1 VNYNFKLQLV
11 TITPLVLALSGVF
24 FVTQFHYKSLSE
36 QMVDVYRQSV
46 IKHRKEELR
55 NYVAIAE
62 GATEHIYQD
71 KSLNVQ
77 QAQRLVKQT
86 LANMRFGK
94 DGYFFAYNF
103 DGTALVIPGQE
114 WRIGKNWLNLKD
126 KNGTKLIQGLIEKA
140 QRGGGYL
147 NYVFNQPSKNG
158 EEGKKIG
165 YSRALNDWQWMIG
178 TGVYIDDIDQ
188 ETALLNDSIGE
199 HIRYTS
205 IMTLIIGL
213 IAIIAIFF
221 SGQFIRFSE
230 KKLANRK
237 LRELNERIF
246 QTQEEECKRVSRELH
261 DGISQTIAAARFSL
275 ETAQLKQQNN
285 DDSTIEMDRSIELIC
300 KIMGDIRAI
309 SHQLHSG
316 LLEDY
321 GLGAALEELGRDF
334 AQRTGID
341 LQVDRLSIR
350 NVLSTEVK
358 TTLYRIAQE
367 SLTNIERHANAS
379 KVILTLKLT
388 PNWLVLE
395 IKDNGQGFDY
405 QSYDKVSNKKTKVH
419 QGIGLRNMKER
430 LSFYQGD
437 LTVSSKNIGTTVLAR
452 IPQSQLRY
460 NASNASEN
468 STEGEE
474 HD

>member
-1 VNYNFKLQLV
+1 
-11 TITPLVLALSGVF
+11 VLALSAVLF
-24 FVTQFHYKSLSE
+24 FTQVQYESLSK
-36 QMVDVYRQSV
+36 QTVDEYRQSV

-62 GATEHIYQD
+62 GATEHIYQN
-71 KSLNVQ
+71 KNLNVQ
-77 QAQRLVKQT
+77 QAQTLVKQT
-86 LANMRFGK
+86 FSNMRFGK

-103 DGTALVIPGQE
+103 DGTALVVPGQE
-114 WRIGKNWLNLKD
+114 WRVGKNWFDLED
-126 KNGTKLIQGLIEKA
+126 RNGVKLIQGLIEEA
-140 QRGGGYL
+140 QGGGGYL
-147 NYVFNQPSKNG
+147 NYVFNQPSKG
-158 EEGKKIG
+158 GDEGKKIG
-165 YSRALNDWQWMIG
+165 YARSLDDWQWMIG

-188 ETALLNDSIGE
+188 EIAHLNDSIGK
-199 HIRYTS
+199 HISSTS
-205 IMTLIIGL
+205 IMTLFIGL
-213 IAIIAIFF
+213 ITVIAIFI

-285 DDSTIEMDRSIELIC
+285 DDSTKEMDRSIELIC

-309 SHQLHSG
+309 SHQLHPG

-334 AQRTGID
+334 SQRTGIE
-341 LQVDRLSIR
+341 VKVERLSIR
-350 NVLSTEVK
+350 NILSTAVK
-358 TTLYRIAQE
+358 TALYRIAQE

-379 KVILTLKLT
+379 KVTITLKLT
-388 PNWLVLE
+388 PGWLVLE
-395 IKDNGQGFDY
+395 IIDNGQGFDY
-405 QSYDKVSNKKTKVH
+405 QSDDKRSNKKTKAH
-419 QGIGLRNMKER
+419 QGIGLRNIEER
-430 LSFYQGD
+430 LSFYQGN
-437 LTVSSKNIGTTVLAR
+437 LTVNSDNKGTTVLAR

-460 NASNASEN
+460 NASNTSEN
-468 STEGEE
+468 KNEGED